1 VAFENFRFIPAASLN
16 EKKFGLYPANKYTIK
31 HCPDHVIRDNIAY
44 LEQVI
49 YLTFGDKKRPS
60 E

>member
-1 VAFENFRFIPAASLN
+1 VTYENFRFVPAARLN
-16 EKKFGLYPANKYTIK
+16 EKRTGIYPANKDTAEQG
-31 HCPDHVIRDNIAY
+31 PGHVTRNNIAY